1 MKGKDLS
8 KDVKSVKKDLSLLED
23 LTTDKPKSEKMEE
36 KPKDD
41 KPKKEEIPDT
51 GKNSPVF
58 VYCPDASFHI
68 KLFRDPVFEIKTC
81 LGPMCILL
89 FFSSGVNFFG
99 EAADQYSN
107 LLTF

>member
-1 MKGKDLS
+1 MGE
-8 KDVKSVKKDLSLLED
+8 KSEKS
-23 LTTDKPKSEKMEE
+23 DKPKEVK
-36 KPKDD
+36 KID
-41 KPKKEEIPDT
+41 KGT
-51 GKNSPVF
+51 YTPVF
-58 VYCPDASFHI
+58 IHCPDASFKI

-99 EAADQYSN
+99 EPSDQYSN

>member
-1 MKGKDLS
+1 MG
-8 KDVKSVKKDLSLLED
+8 
-23 LTTDKPKSEKMEE
+23 DKPEKSEK
-36 KPKDD
+36 PKEVD
-41 KPKKEEIPDT
+41 I
-51 GKNSPVF
+51 GKYVPVF
-58 VYCPDASFHI
+58 VFCPDASFRI

-99 EAADQYSN
+99 AAADQYSN

>member
-1 MKGKDLS
+1 MVQKSS
-8 KDVKSVKKDLSLLED
+8 KLPKESLKEKMGE
-23 LTTDKPKSEKMEE
+23 DKPKET
-36 KPKDD
+36 PRD
-41 KPKKEEIPDT
+41 KPEKKEEKKPVEIDK
-51 GKNSPVF
+51 GKNIPVF
-58 VYCPDASFHI
+58 IYCPDVAFNI